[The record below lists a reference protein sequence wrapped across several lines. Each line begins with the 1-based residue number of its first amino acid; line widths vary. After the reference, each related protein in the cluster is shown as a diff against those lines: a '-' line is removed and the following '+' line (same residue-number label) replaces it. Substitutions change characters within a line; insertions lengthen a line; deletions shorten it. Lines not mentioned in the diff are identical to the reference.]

1 MRIVKA
7 EEMAAIDH
15 DTIHKVGIPGSALM
29 ERAGHAV
36 FASILKHFGSVKG
49 KRFLVVA
56 LEIMGEM
63 VSLLP
68 GIFVKL
74 RLKLFAFL

>member
-49 KRFLVVA
+49 KRFLV
-56 LEIMGEM
+56 LCG
-63 VSLLP
+63 P
-68 GIFVKL
+68 GNNGGDGFVIA
-74 RLKLFAFL
+74 R